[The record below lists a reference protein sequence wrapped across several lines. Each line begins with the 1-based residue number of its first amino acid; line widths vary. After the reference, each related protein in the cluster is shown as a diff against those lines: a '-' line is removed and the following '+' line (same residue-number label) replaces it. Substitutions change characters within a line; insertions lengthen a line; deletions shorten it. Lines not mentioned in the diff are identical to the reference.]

1 MDVYKAMIHYDG
13 RFDKLKLRIVVRGNL
28 QNKDNIK
35 DTWSQTASVNT
46 LNYFLACA
54 SKQKARVQQLD
65 FIG

>member
-46 LNYFLACA
+46 LII
-54 SKQKARVQQLD
+54 S
-65 FIG
+65 